1 MKKIFIFFSLAF
13 IQSILAQNPWS
24 YSVTDVSHNILIP
37 ANTPN
42 ADFLI
47 GDIIGVFYQDEDD
60 YICVGYTEW
69 TGENIVLTA
78 FGASFGFDG
87 FIPNQEMFLFHWD
100 HQSQEINQ
108 LYPVFNTIDFSN
120 QEILVHDGLSGI
132 SQFQVEYLPGCTN
145 SDYIEYDE
153 YALQDDGSCE
163 ILWRDAY
170 FNTLETLQLTT
181 DSLNQEEIKS
191 DSLQLEFNNLM
202 SQYLELEFMYNSLN
216 SEYNEFMIQSE
227 ITIDS
232 LSSIISYL
240 REPLTVTLHPTWN
253 MIGYNNKFEQDATST
268 LSGIVD
274 QLFILKNNDGL
285 IYWPIYDFNGIG
297 NLIPGQGY
305 QVKMKDEVEGF
316 YFPNFYEY

>member
-24 YSVTDVSHNILIP
+24 YNVTDVSHNILIP

-108 LYPVFNTIDFSN
+108 LYPVFNSIDFSN
-120 QEILVHDGLSGI
+120 QEILVQDGLSGL

-145 SDYIEYDE
+145 PDFIEYDE

-170 FNTLETLQLTT
+170 YNTFEILQLTI
-181 DSLNQEEIKS
+181 DSLNQEDIKS
-191 DSLQLEFNNLM
+191 DSIQLEFNNLM
-202 SQYLELEFMYNSLN
+202 SQC
-216 SEYNEFMIQSE
+216 E

-232 LSSIISYL
+232 LNSIISFH
-240 REPLTVTLHPTWN
+240 REPLIISLLSGWN
-253 MIGYNNKFEQDATST
+253 MIGYNLKFEQDADST
-268 LSGIVD
+268 LSVIID
-274 QLFILKNNDGL
+274 ELFLVKNNEGL
-285 IYWPIYDFNGIG
+285 IYWPLYNFNGLG

-305 QVKMKDEVEGF
+305 LINMNEEVEDF